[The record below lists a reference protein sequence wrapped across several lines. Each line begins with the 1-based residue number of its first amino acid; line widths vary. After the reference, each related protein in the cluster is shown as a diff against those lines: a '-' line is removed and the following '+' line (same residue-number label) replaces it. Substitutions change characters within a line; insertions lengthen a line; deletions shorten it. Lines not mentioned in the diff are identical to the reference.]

1 MQYTGRGQGKL
12 EPPPADYSPH
22 LDRMTAQENLQQES
36 AFTEYPITVAESIN
50 GFRLKQNVFCDR
62 APKANGVHTEN
73 ASDCA
78 ALVPRDAYGFQ
89 FDCDGKREANAC
101 IVLHTIKECGS
112 LQKSSCGSEVY
123 IRSSRPDPKPAPPE
137 PQPHWPEGT
146 DYPTGELCGSVRAKV
161 HFVRCKTTI
170 RV

>member
-1 MQYTGRGQGKL
+1 MLLILHAVYWPGSREARTAACSL
-12 EPPPADYSPH
+12 FSH
-22 LDRMTAQENLQQES
+22 LDRMTAQANLQQ
-36 AFTEYPITVAESIN
+36 SIN

-78 ALVPRDAYGFQ
+78 ALVPGDAYGFQ
-89 FDCDGKREANAC
+89 YDCDGKREANAC
-101 IVLHTIKECGS
+101 IVLNTIKECGA

-123 IRSSRPDPKPAPPE
+123 IRSSLPDPKPTPPE

-146 DYPTGELCGSVRAKV
+146 DYPTGELCGSVRVKV
-161 HFVRCKTTI
+161 HFVCCKITI
-170 RV
+170 RI